1 MVIGILKPFAV
12 FCCQPQS
19 QQYIKT
25 VRNLGDAWR
34 TLADKLATESNQTQ
48 PVIETT
54 FDLCLKIRRP
64 EDSANP
70 NQISV
75 EMVTDECIPSLTE
88 EAPRHYRIFA
98 DYGTDFIWR
107 HPDDIRSDEDSHVDS
122 DEVLSTYP
130 SSVRELYDAWVDT
143 YTDKFRRRCEET
155 QNYSAT
161 VFSTITEEVAWNVA
175 GYLLAWRIT
184 MSPQI
189 GSLEYTVGKA
199 KCLLCRGEETAV
211 TTQFLKD
218 QVELLAK
225 KEPTE

>member
-1 MVIGILKPFAV
+1 MVIGIFKPFAV

-25 VRNLGDAWR
+25 VKNLGDAWR

-48 PVIETT
+48 TVIETT

-64 EDSANP
+64 EDSADP
-70 NQISV
+70 DQISV
-75 EMVTDECIPSLTE
+75 EMVADECIPSLPE
-88 EAPRHYRIFA
+88 EPRRHYRVFA

-107 HPDDIRSDEDSHVDS
+107 QPDDVRSDEDSHVDS

-130 SSVRELYDAWVDT
+130 SSVPGLYDVWVDT
-143 YTDKFRRRCEET
+143 YTDSFRRRCEET

-161 VFSTITEEVAWNVA
+161 VFPTITEEVAWNVA

-184 MSPQI
+184 MGPHI
-189 GSLEYTVGKA
+189 GSLEYAVGKA
-199 KCLLCRGEETAV
+199 KYLLCRGEEIAV

-218 QVELLAK
+218 QVDLLAQ